1 MADTLD
7 VASMIDTYFS
17 AHVKSQKKVKKE
29 TKKSDDSA
37 PKRTRRP
44 RVKKEYKRV
53 SAYITPEQYQK
64 LDELATLN
72 NQSLTDTMGEAIDA
86 YYNVIKRRKKVSKK

>member
-7 VASMIDTYFS
+7 VASMIDTDFS

-37 PKRTRRP
+37 PKRTR
-44 RVKKEYKRV
+44 
-53 SAYITPEQYQK
+53 
-64 LDELATLN
+64 
-72 NQSLTDTMGEAIDA
+72 MGEAIDA
-86 YYNVIKRRKKVSKK
+86 YYNVIKRRKKSK